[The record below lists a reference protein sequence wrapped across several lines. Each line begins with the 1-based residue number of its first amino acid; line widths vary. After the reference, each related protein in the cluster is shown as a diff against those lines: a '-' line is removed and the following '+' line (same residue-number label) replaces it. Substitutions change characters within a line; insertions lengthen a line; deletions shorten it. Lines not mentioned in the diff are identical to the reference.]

1 LETYTIIEPLL
12 KVTLISQV
20 NILCYGD
27 FTGEI
32 NVEATGG
39 KSY

>member
-1 LETYTIIEPLL
+1 
-12 KVTLISQV
+12 VTLISQV

-39 KSY
+39 RATEIALAF